1 MPLIYPKQG
10 VFKWAA
16 TGAVTAMNGA
26 KQTLGWV
33 AELPTMQNMNWL
45 FQQFSIWLQHINSR
59 GISDWD
65 NEIIY
70 EPGALVMHS
79 DNEVYRCILTTAAAI
94 APSNATYWVKYS
106 THISPDASTTVKGIA
121 QVATT
126 AEAQAWASDADM
138 MTPLKLKE
146 SGQSANQSLAIPTG
160 FQNEPWGFKQKWG
173 RATVTSAGTGSAN
186 EVTITFATQFPTAVA
201 NIQLTI
207 IQPSGAVSGAFVA
220 YVKSPTAST
229 FNIGIDQS
237 AGTDA
242 AYDVYWY
249 AIGY

>member
-16 TGAVTAMNGA
+16 TGATTAMNGA

-79 DNEVYRCILTTAAAI
+79 DNEVYRCILTTTVGI
-94 APSNATYWVKYS
+94 APSNATYWTKYS

-126 AEAQAWASDADM
+126 AEAQAWVSDADM
-138 MTPLKLKE
+138 MTPLKLA
-146 SGQSANQSLAIPTG
+146 QAFQTANQNLSSNGFQKFPGGLIIQWFTATENASSQTFTGAGGIAFPTFCLAI
-160 FQNEPWGFKQKWG
+160 
-173 RATVTSAGTGSAN
+173 
-186 EVTITFATQFPTAVA
+186 FATHNVGGTTTAIACNAAPVSA
-201 NIQLTI
+201 TNFTLTM
-207 IQPSGAVSGAFVA
+207 GATG
-220 YVKSPTAST
+220 
-229 FNIGIDQS
+229 
-237 AGTDA
+237 GTDTA
-242 AYDVYWY
+242 KII